1 MYAQVA
7 VENVN
12 CTFDKDYDYSIP
24 QQLEGKALVGCRGC
38 RTVRHRQQKAHRNYH
53 AADRFDSRKKNKVYL
68 SGAR

>member
-24 QQLEGKALVGCRGC
+24 QQLEGKALVALPYRSASA
-38 RTVRHRQQKAHRNYH
+38 TESA
-53 AADRFDSRKKNKVYL
+53 
-68 SGAR
+68 

>member
-24 QQLEGKALVGCRGC
+24 QQLEGKALVGCR
-38 RTVRHRQQKAHRNYH
+38 VRHRQQKAHRNYH

>member
-24 QQLEGKALVGCRGC
+24 QQLEGKALVGCR

>member
-24 QQLEGKALVGCRGC
+24 QQLEGK
-38 RTVRHRQQKAHRNYH
+38 KAHRNYH

>member
-24 QQLEGKALVGCRGC
+24 QQLEGKAFVGCRVAVPFG
-38 RTVRHRQQKAHRNYH
+38 VGN
-53 AADRFDSRKKNKVYL
+53 KKRI
-68 SGAR
+68 GIITR

>member
-24 QQLEGKALVGCRGC
+24 QQLEGKALVG
-38 RTVRHRQQKAHRNYH
+38 RTVRRRQQKAHRNYH

>member
-24 QQLEGKALVGCRGC
+24 QQLEGKA
-38 RTVRHRQQKAHRNYH
+38 H